1 MKTCKKCNLS
11 YDDDKK
17 FCKNCGSPLKVAEV
31 EVLSVKVNAQIFV
44 FEEKLKANKLNL
56 ELLTEYAQFLYDN
69 SEYEKSISILYRI
82 LAINDKI
89 EFADK
94 LLFDIF
100 IKIEKVKDAI
110 EIGNKLLINNEK
122 DISLLNKLAELSSQ
136 LKDKEKELYYYDII
150 LELDP
155 NDIPALLFKSKSLIE
170 ENKVIES
177 LSYFKK
183 LSLSGK
189 RDRLTIIYGGL
200 SFALDGE
207 YNMAI
212 ENFKNNLALIE
223 SKKNDVH
230 FNRYRLYWSYC
241 LYSINSNLFKVGNKF
256 STVDFETLKS
266 EYSETD
272 EEITLKIISH
282 LINETLKL
290 TKAENATRYL
300 DEIIFQ
306 YLIPTES
313 YFSQNSNVV
322 IADCWYNLSI
332 KQQELG
338 LCKEAFI
345 SCQKALIINPSGINY
360 SDKLSE
366 IKNAIDSSKASHEK
380 RNTYAALSF
389 IVLIVIGTLSYI
401 LTLKRIEN
409 KIWSV
414 LESQNI
420 EASFKDYLNKY
431 PKGKYSKEAKQRYD
445 SILWDNALSVNNY
458 ETYKFYLDS
467 SYFKTYTLEA
477 DTLQQKVLWDN
488 AVLKN
493 SNDAYQRYIDL
504 FPHGK
509 YSEKV
514 NLVLDKKLWEKT
526 VRDGTEN
533 AFETYLEKFPSGKYL
548 KEANDFLDDFLWD
561 YSISQDSYSGY
572 ENYKSRFP
580 NGKHVNR
587 ANSRLEYLQIIQN
600 RKSDLSWLY
609 GRWSVQTNYGY
620 TYLDISNSKNAI
632 LDGEYGTYSVDGN
645 TLTFRGN
652 SSNYGVTYSINYKN
666 MYIDLGGGYVMRK
679 NN

>member
-1 MKTCKKCNLS
+1 MKTCEKCNLS

-17 FCKNCGSPLKVAEV
+17 FCKNCGSALKVTEV
-31 EVLSVKVNAQIFV
+31 MSAKVNAQIFV
-44 FEEKLKANKLNL
+44 FEEKLKANPLNL
-56 ELLTEYAQFLYDN
+56 ELLTEYAQLLYDN

-100 IKIEKVKDAI
+100 IKIEKVEDAI
-110 EIGNKLLINNEK
+110 EIGNKLLINNK
-122 DISLLNKLAELSSQ
+122 NDISLLSKLAELSSQ
-136 LKDKEKELYYYDII
+136 LKDKEKELYYYDKIQ
-150 LELDP
+150 ELDP
-155 NDIPALLFKSKSLIE
+155 NDIHALLFKSISLIE
-170 ENKVIES
+170 ENKVNES

-183 LSLSGK
+183 LFLSGK
-189 RDRLTIIYGGL
+189 RDRLTIIYSGL

-207 YNMAI
+207 FNMAI
-212 ENFKNNLALIE
+212 ENFKNNSALIE

-230 FNRYRLYWSYC
+230 FNRYCLYWSYC
-241 LYSINSNLFKVGNKF
+241 HYSINSYLFKVEEKF

-266 EYSETD
+266 KYSEID

-282 LINETLKL
+282 IINETLKL

-300 DEIIFQ
+300 NEIIFQ

-313 YFSQNSNVV
+313 YFSQNSNIV

-338 LCKEAFI
+338 LSKDAII
-345 SCQKALIINPSGINY
+345 SCEKALIINPSGNNY

-366 IKNAIDSSKASHEK
+366 IKNAIDSSKASHKK
-380 RNTYAALSF
+380 RNMYGALSF
-389 IVLIVIGTLSYI
+389 IILIVIGTLSYI
-401 LTLKRIEN
+401 LTLKLIEN
-409 KIWSV
+409 KIWSA

-493 SNDAYQRYIDL
+493 SSDAYQRYIDL
-504 FPHGK
+504 FPLGK

-526 VRDGTEN
+526 VREGTEN
-533 AFETYLEKFPSGKYL
+533 AFETYLKRFPSGKYL
-548 KEANDFLDDFLWD
+548 KEANGFLDDFLWD

-580 NGKHVNR
+580 NGKHVNK
-587 ANSRLEYLQIIQN
+587 ANTRLEYLQMIQN

-632 LDGEYGTYSVDGN
+632 QDGEYGTYSVNGN
-645 TLTFRGN
+645 ILTFRGN
-652 SSNYGVTYSINYKN
+652 SSGYGVTYSINYEN